1 MTGSRSFGI
10 CGGTKRYER
19 TLYGRIKERYRS
31 EGNRRETHSDRAAGK
46 GRCPKAMNSWVMEME
61 EKKTEKAWVISDELW
76 EEIRAYIPERRRDP
90 NKQYRNAPGQGR
102 PGLPARQVLEGIF
115 YVLRTGC
122 RWKAVPREYG
132 CGSSIHRYF
141 QEWLGA
147 GFFDQ
152 IWKLGVEKYDELEG
166 ISWEWKSVGGSSV
179 RVPVRQELVGQMLIG
194 HRKEERQG
202 QGL

>member
-1 MTGSRSFGI
+1 MS
-10 CGGTKRYER
+10 
-19 TLYGRIKERYRS
+19 
-31 EGNRRETHSDRAAGK
+31 
-46 GRCPKAMNSWVMEME
+46 
-61 EKKTEKAWVISDELW
+61 EKKSYQSWTISEEFWEAIKGDIPKTE
-76 EEIRAYIPERRRDP
+76 RDP
-90 NKQYRNAPGQGR
+90 KKKYVHAPGQGR
-102 PGLPARQVLEGIF
+102 KPMPARKALEGIF

>member
-1 MTGSRSFGI
+1 
-10 CGGTKRYER
+10 
-19 TLYGRIKERYRS
+19 
-31 EGNRRETHSDRAAGK
+31 
-46 GRCPKAMNSWVMEME
+46 
-61 EKKTEKAWVISDELW
+61 
-76 EEIRAYIPERRRDP
+76 
-90 NKQYRNAPGQGR
+90 
-102 PGLPARQVLEGIF
+102 VLEGIF

-194 HRKEERQG
+194 HRKEEQQG

>member
-1 MTGSRSFGI
+1 
-10 CGGTKRYER
+10 
-19 TLYGRIKERYRS
+19 
-31 EGNRRETHSDRAAGK
+31 
-46 GRCPKAMNSWVMEME
+46 MNSWVMEME

-76 EEIRAYIPERRRDP
+76 EEIRAYIPERQRAP

>member
-1 MTGSRSFGI
+1 M
-10 CGGTKRYER
+10 GGNQGVYPGKAAGPEQTVQECARA
-19 TLYGRIKERYRS
+19 GPS
-31 EGNRRETHSDRAAGK
+31 RAAGK
-46 GRCPKAMNSWVMEME
+46 AGA
-61 EKKTEKAWVISDELW
+61 
-76 EEIRAYIPERRRDP
+76 
-90 NKQYRNAPGQGR
+90 GG
-102 PGLPARQVLEGIF
+102 
-115 YVLRTGC
+115 
-122 RWKAVPREYG
+122 KAVPRKYG